1 MLISREEVIELG
13 KDMEP
18 AIHNEMEI
26 ILFLKYEHET
36 GNVIYFDDISEFVI
50 LRPQWLIDVLKCL
63 ISPRKF
69 QKMRNVFV
77 SNDWKELEQTGR
89 LTDHL
94 FTEVFNSNIVGEK
107 SVLYK
112 EHVLKVL
119 EKFDIIVKP
128 CCIGDNSAQQTLYTD
143 ANPTYINTTSEN
155 KNPITGSSV
164 ILQDTTSPVHED
176 QARASR
182 VLPSDEIVGD
192 NSAQQ
197 TLYTEANPTHI
208 NVTLEDKSSI
218 TGSSVILQNTT
229 CPVHEDQARASR
241 VLPSDVIVGNIQDSI
256 STPHISSEY
265 TYPKQDIPELRK
277 DGYEVQDEIGQVSR
291 DISSLQDITTTEI
304 TEEHEGGIEVQD
316 EIGQVSRDTS
326 SLQDITSPE
335 ITEEQEVDIEVHD
348 EICEVTHETCPL
360 LSIRSQD
367 IVEVQDDGSEVGDDI
382 NLVTHATFVEQ
393 PTSIPM
399 KGVSEQEK
407 QTLQTLEDMN
417 IHNDYTTCRSTN
429 DGLESGIPNK
439 KTGDNHNNKPR
450 GEHLSFQK
458 QATEFLDYYIPCL
471 IKARPIKNVQE
482 NFKIEGINCQ
492 RTSLVCMDFDFLPPA
507 FFNHVLVGYIRLYQI
522 SREPSKRG
530 NRLALYRGMGVFNLD
545 TSGCTKLAVCAYGK
559 VIQFQIWDWRENVV
573 KSYKKV
579 WENAVDFI
587 AEIKRRYKIHVAYT
601 IKMKCCDGSY
611 DNPDGM
617 VEVSKLQK
625 DEQYYCDEHATT
637 HNSKD
642 LLDGWFKVM
651 LKLITKWHGL

>member
-1 MLISREEVIELG
+1 MATWGQELPVRWIKLGEILHQLKESQTVLISREEVIELG

-63 ISPRKF
+63 ISPRTF
-69 QKMRNVFV
+69 QKKRTVFV
-77 SNDWKELEQTGR
+77 SNDWKKHEQTGR

-94 FTEVFNSNIVGEK
+94 FTEVFNSIIVGEK

-119 EKFDIIVKP
+119 EKFDIIIKP
-128 CCIGDNSAQQTLYTD
+128 CCIGDNSAQQTLYTE
-143 ANPTYINTTSEN
+143 ANPTYINITLEN
-155 KNPITGSSV
+155 KNPITGSS
-164 ILQDTTSPVHED
+164 D
-176 QARASR
+176 
-182 VLPSDEIVGD
+182 
-192 NSAQQ
+192 
-197 TLYTEANPTHI
+197 
-208 NVTLEDKSSI
+208 
-218 TGSSVILQNTT
+218 ILQNTT
-229 CPVHEDQARASR
+229 CPVHEDQTRASR
-241 VLPSDVIVGNIQDSI
+241 VLSSDVIVGNIQDSI

-277 DGYEVQDEIGQVSR
+277 DGYEVQDEIGQVS
-291 DISSLQDITTTEI
+291 L
-304 TEEHEGGIEVQD
+304 
-316 EIGQVSRDTS
+316 DTS

-335 ITEEQEVDIEVHD
+335 ITEEQEGDIEVHD
-348 EICEVTHETCPL
+348 EICEVTHERCPL

-367 IVEVQDDGSEVGDDI
+367 NVEVQDDGSEVQDDI
-382 NLVTHATFVEQ
+382 NHVTHATLVEQ
-393 PTSIPM
+393 PTNSPM
-399 KGVSEQEK
+399 KGVSEQQK

-429 DGLESGIPNK
+429 DGIKPGRPNK
-439 KTGDNHNNKPR
+439 KTGDNHNKKLRN
-450 GEHLSFQK
+450 EHLSSQK
-458 QATEFLDYYIPCL
+458 QATEFLDYYVPCL
-471 IKARPIKNVQE
+471 IKAKPIINVQE

-492 RTSLVCMDFDFLPPA
+492 RTSWICMDFEFLPPA
-507 FFNHVLVGYIRLYQI
+507 FFNHVLVGYIRRYQV
-522 SREPSKRG
+522 SREPSKQG
-530 NRLALYRGMGVFNLD
+530 NRLALYRGMCVFNLN
-545 TSGCTKLAVCAYGK
+545 TSGCTKLAVCVYGK
-559 VIQFQIWDWRENVV
+559 VIQFQIWDWRENIV

-579 WENAVDFI
+579 WENAVDCI
-587 AEIKRRYKIHVAYT
+587 AEIKRRYKIHVSYT

-625 DEQYYCDEHATT
+625 DEQYYCDEHAIT

-651 LKLITKWHGL
+651 LKQITKRHGL

>member
-1 MLISREEVIELG
+1 LATWGQVLPVRWIKLEEILHQLKESQTVLISREEVIELG

-63 ISPRKF
+63 ISPRTF
-69 QKMRNVFV
+69 QKKRTVFV
-77 SNDWKELEQTGR
+77 SNDWKKHEQTGR

-94 FTEVFNSNIVGEK
+94 FTEVFNSIIVGEK

-119 EKFDIIVKP
+119 EKFDIIIKP
-128 CCIGDNSAQQTLYTD
+128 CCIGDNSA
-143 ANPTYINTTSEN
+143 P
-155 KNPITGSSV
+155 
-164 ILQDTTSPVHED
+164 
-176 QARASR
+176 
-182 VLPSDEIVGD
+182 
-192 NSAQQ
+192 Q
-197 TLYTEANPTHI
+197 TLYTEANPTYI
-208 NVTLEDKSSI
+208 NITLENKSPI

-229 CPVHEDQARASR
+229 CPVHEDQTRASR
-241 VLPSDVIVGNIQDSI
+241 VLPSDVRVGDNSAQQTLYTEANPTYINITLENKNPITGSSDILQNTTCPVHEDQTRASRVLSSDVIVGNIQDSI

-277 DGYEVQDEIGQVSR
+277 DGYEVQDEIGQVS
-291 DISSLQDITTTEI
+291 L
-304 TEEHEGGIEVQD
+304 
-316 EIGQVSRDTS
+316 DTS

-335 ITEEQEVDIEVHD
+335 ITEEQEGDIEVHD
-348 EICEVTHETCPL
+348 EICEVTHERCPL

-367 IVEVQDDGSEVGDDI
+367 NVEVQDDGSEVQDDI
-382 NLVTHATFVEQ
+382 NHVTHATLVEQ
-393 PTSIPM
+393 PTNSPM
-399 KGVSEQEK
+399 KGVSEQQK

-429 DGLESGIPNK
+429 DGIKPGRTNN
-439 KTGDNHNNKPR
+439 KTGDNHNKKLRN
-450 GEHLSFQK
+450 EHLSSQK
-458 QATEFLDYYIPCL
+458 QATEFLDYYVPCL
-471 IKARPIKNVQE
+471 IKAKPIINVQE

-492 RTSLVCMDFDFLPPA
+492 RTSWICMDFEFLPPA
-507 FFNHVLVGYIRLYQI
+507 FFNHVLVGYIRRYQV
-522 SREPSKRG
+522 SREPSKQG
-530 NRLALYRGMGVFNLD
+530 NRLALYRGMCVFNLN
-545 TSGCTKLAVCAYGK
+545 TSGCTKLAVCVYGK
-559 VIQFQIWDWRENVV
+559 VIQFQIWDWRENIV

-579 WENAVDFI
+579 WENAVDCI
-587 AEIKRRYKIHVAYT
+587 AEIKRRYKIHVSYT

-625 DEQYYCDEHATT
+625 DEQYYCDEHAIT

-651 LKLITKWHGL
+651 LKLITK